1 MEIWKDIKDFEG
13 KYQVS
18 TEGNVMS
25 LNYNNTGTP
34 KILKPKINKQGYLEI
49 TLNKE
54 DKHYYRMINR
64 LVIETFTN
72 LKLTKND
79 IIMYKDKDKTNC
91 SLENMYLITRGER
104 QEISYD
110 TGKRYVA
117 KHEFYNEKLPI
128 KEISK
133 RTGVPV
139 HIIRGRIRELGWDIH
154 EAGELPVAK
163 TGKRGKVNASKL

>member
-64 LVIETFTN
+64 LVIETFTDI
-72 LKLTKND
+72 KLTKND
-79 IIMYKDKDKTNC
+79 IIMYQDNDKTNC
-91 SLENMYLITRGER
+91 SLENMYLITRGKR
-104 QEISYD
+104 QELTYE
-110 TGKRYVA
+110 TGKRYVE
-117 KHEFYNEKLPI
+117 KVEFYDEKVSL

-133 RTGVPV
+133 RTGVDTETV
-139 HIIRGRIRELGWDIH
+139 RHRIKVLGWNTY
-154 EAGELPVAK
+154 EAVEVPVAIM
-163 TGKRGKVNASKL
+163 KRRKINASKL